1 MIFAYFDGCDEARN
15 EKGVGTYGFWIVR
28 ILVRDGRAV
37 LAVLVESSGVVR
49 TKGPSSHNVA
59 EYAGLI
65 AALEWLIKMGLNG
78 QMIKVRGD
86 SQLVINQM
94 FRGWRIRKG
103 MYVEKAMEVVALKM
117 RFPNLTGEWIPREEN
132 SRADQLA
139 RVEWERSVRKQLTI

>member
-1 MIFAYFDGCDEARN
+1 MIFAYFDGCDEAYN
-15 EKGVGTYGFWIVR
+15 EKGVGTYGFWIMKIKIR
-28 ILVRDGRAV
+28 EGRYV
-37 LAVLVESSGVVR
+37 PAVLVESSGVVR

-65 AALEWLIKMGLNG
+65 AALKWLIEMGLND
-78 QMIKVRGD
+78 QLIKVRGD

-103 MYVEKAMEVVALKM
+103 MYVEKAMEAFALKM
-117 RFPNLTGEWIPREEN
+117 RFPKLTGEWIPREEN

-139 RVEWERSVRKQLTI
+139 RVQWERSVRKNLTI